1 MLKFKNFR
9 QLVTSVSDDYQT
21 AYQKAL
27 SVSEGAIGGWNK
39 MNDDTVTEAINGGV
53 DALNPQIDIMEA
65 KLKELKN
72 KLNNLKNAL
81 ATASSAHCT
90 GDVSCNTP
98 SILQNIS
105 AAHISAINTEIE
117 VIENNIILLR
127 QMKAMLGFMK
137 PDNMYFKEG

>member
-53 DALNPQIDIMEA
+53 DALNPQIDKMED
-65 KLKELKN
+65 
-72 KLNNLKNAL
+72 KLN
-81 ATASSAHCT
+81 
-90 GDVSCNTP
+90 
-98 SILQNIS
+98 
-105 AAHISAINTEIE
+105 E
-117 VIENNIILLR
+117 
-127 QMKAMLGFMK
+127 
-137 PDNMYFKEG
+137 